1 MRIVNLKFYLIKQTK
16 SHKKWKRVEIKL
28 YIYKIKKKAMT
39 HLVQD
44 EMDCYN
50 VYKKN
55 KLNVIRYKIKFF

>member
-1 MRIVNLKFYLIKQTK
+1 MEK
-16 SHKKWKRVEIKL
+16 SGNKII
-28 YIYKIKKKAMT
+28 YIYIYKKKAMT